1 MVLPIYVYGSQV
13 LKKIA
18 TDIPKNYPDLNILI
32 ENMFDTMKHSEGVG
46 LAAPQIGKSIRLF
59 VIDASPM
66 AEDEPSLKDFKKV
79 FINAK
84 IIEEK
89 GEEWYYNEGCLSVP
103 NIREDIKRK
112 PEVHITY
119 YDENFIFYDEWFD
132 GIKARIIQ
140 HEYDHLEAT
149 LLVDRLSQIRKRILK
164 RKLSDISCGNVD
176 VKYKIIYPNK

>member
-1 MVLPIYVYGSQV
+1 MILPIYVYGSQV

-18 TDIPKNYPDLNILI
+18 VDIPKDYSDLDILI
-32 ENMFDTMKHSEGVG
+32 NNMFETMHFSEGVG

-59 VIDASPM
+59 VIDAAPM
-66 AEDEPSLKDFKKV
+66 AEDEPSMKDFKKV

-89 GEEWYYNEGCLSVP
+89 GNEWYYNEGCLSVP

-112 PEVHITY
+112 SRVNITY
-119 YDENFIFYDEWFD
+119 YDENFIFHNEWFD

-140 HEYDHLEAT
+140 HEYDHLEAI
-149 LLVDRLSQIRKRILK
+149 LLVDRLSQLKKRLLK
-164 RKLSDISCGNVD
+164 RKLTDISNGNVD